1 MDSLQAI
8 IDVVNPLLLV
18 AYIISILVVVVFTV
32 LENRN
37 PLKTISWVLVL
48 LMLPVLGFV
57 FFIFFGQNFRKEKI
71 IARKGLRNV
80 DLLSNLAHAQIHRLS
95 EGHMF
100 DNQALEEKRTLI
112 QLLLNNSNAVVTV
125 GNQLQIL
132 QNGGPTFEAIL
143 EALEAAEKFRSEE
156 HTSEL
161 QSRPHLVCRLLLE
174 KKK

>member
-1 MDSLQAI
+1 MDSLQAT

-95 EGHMF
+95 EG
-100 DNQALEEKRTLI
+100 
-112 QLLLNNSNAVVTV
+112 
-125 GNQLQIL
+125 
-132 QNGGPTFEAIL
+132 
-143 EALEAAEKFRSEE
+143 RSEE
-156 HTSEL
+156 RRVGKE
-161 QSRPHLVCRLLLE
+161 CRARWRA
-174 KKK
+174 